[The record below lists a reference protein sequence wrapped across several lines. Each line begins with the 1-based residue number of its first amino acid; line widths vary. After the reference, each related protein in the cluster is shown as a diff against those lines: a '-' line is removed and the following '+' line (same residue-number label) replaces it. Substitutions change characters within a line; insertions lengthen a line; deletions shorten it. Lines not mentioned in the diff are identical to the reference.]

1 MRLPLTKNAQRL
13 VRLADRMTLVL
24 MYIDAQRDTLCP
36 FDDKSFWTS
45 PAANEMREMPFY
57 NEVKDKVR
65 EMMQ

>member
-1 MRLPLTKNAQRL
+1 
-13 VRLADRMTLVL
+13 MTLVL

-45 PAANEMREMPFY
+45 PAANQMREMPFY